1 MFFEYTGRFR
11 ALFNIFI
18 IVFHIFTIKN
28 LLLLLASISAEA
40 EKLLLLYIDWL
51 WRRLQRERPGIALSA
66 MLTNHDHY
74 K

>member
-1 MFFEYTGRFR
+1 MFFEYTRRFR

-40 EKLLLLYIDWL
+40 EKLLLLYID
-51 WRRLQRERPGIALSA
+51 
-66 MLTNHDHY
+66 
-74 K
+74 